1 MKLIDET
8 KVKQTF
14 QPDPFILEADG
25 KFYIYC
31 TSGHGVQAYK
41 ADSLTGEYKDIG
53 KVFRLEG
60 KKQFWAPSVIKTH
73 GKYYMYVSCM
83 NDPEEDAHMQTMY
96 VASSDSPEGP
106 FVNAKPLIKPFSID
120 SHVVENESGLYI
132 FYSTNDY
139 EGERIGTYICVD
151 KMTDPEHVAGHPV
164 PVVKPTLD
172 EEIFMKNRFSDD
184 RDWHTLEGAFYF
196 KEGDYQYVI
205 YSGNCYQSKYYY
217 LGYAVAK
224 TNETDLTK
232 VKFKKYPADNV
243 YAPLIARNEFE
254 EGTGHNSVIKY
265 NGEYYVVYHGRDKGV
280 TEAPGEDKRTARIC
294 KLIVDGEKLTAVR
307 KENSL

>member
-14 QPDPFILEADG
+14 QPDPYIIEADG
-25 KFYIYC
+25 LFYIYC
-31 TSGHGVQAYK
+31 TSPTGVQAYRS
-41 ADSLTGEYKDIG
+41 DNLTGEYEDIG
-53 KVFRLEG
+53 KVLVIDG
-60 KKQFWAPSVIKTH
+60 KKQFWAPSVIKIN

-83 NDPEEDAHMQTMY
+83 NEEEEDAHLQTMY

-106 FVNAKPLIKPFSID
+106 FINAKPLIKPFSID
-120 SHVVENESGLYI
+120 SHVVQNESGLYI

-139 EGERIGTYICVD
+139 SGDRIGTYICVD
-151 KMTDPEHVAGHPV
+151 KMPDPEHVTGNPV

-172 EEIFMKNRFSDD
+172 EEIFIKNSDGGKN
-184 RDWHTLEGAFYF
+184 WHTLEGAFYF
-196 KEGDYQYVI
+196 KEGDYQFVI
-205 YSGNCYQSKYYY
+205 YSGNCYKSPYYY

-224 TNETDLTK
+224 TDETDLTK
-232 VKFKKYPADNV
+232 VKFKKHPADNV
-243 YAPLIARNEFE
+243 YAPLIARNDFE

-265 NGEYYVVYHGRDKGV
+265 NGEYYVVYHGRDKGE
-280 TEAPGEDKRTARIC
+280 TEADGEDKRTARIC
-294 KLIVDGEKLTAVR
+294 KLIVNGDKLIAVR

>member
-14 QPDPFILEADG
+14 QPDPYMIEADG
-25 KFYIYC
+25 RFYIYC
-31 TSGHGVQAYK
+31 TSPAGVQAYR
-41 ADSLTGEYKDIG
+41 ADSLTGEYEDLG
-53 KVFRLEG
+53 KVLTING
-60 KKQFWAPSVIKTH
+60 KKQFWAPSVIRIN

-83 NDPEEDAHMQTMY
+83 NEEEEDAHLQTMY

-106 FVNAKPLIKPFSID
+106 FINAKPLIKPFSID
-120 SHVVENESGLYI
+120 SHVVQNESGLYV

-139 EGERIGTYICVD
+139 SGDRIGTYICVD
-151 KMTDPEHVAGHPV
+151 KMPDPEHVAGKPI

-172 EEIFMKNRFSDD
+172 EEIFIKNSDGGKNR
-184 RDWHTLEGAFYF
+184 HTIEGAFYF
-196 KEGDYQYVI
+196 KEGDYQFVI
-205 YSGNCYQSKYYY
+205 YSGNCYKSPYYY

-224 TNETDLTK
+224 TDETDLTK

-243 YAPLIARNEFE
+243 YAPLIARNDFE

-265 NGEYYVVYHGRDKGV
+265 NGEYYVVYHGRDKGE
-280 TEAPGEDKRTARIC
+280 TEANGEDKRTARIC
-294 KLIVDGEKLTAVR
+294 KLIVNGDKLIAVR